1 MNDGDA
7 LDDLD
12 ACEARIDIRCWA
24 VLRDPLENMLNG
36 TAVFDSL
43 TVARDGCGRMKSGT
57 HEISVACAGT
67 CDIAVHG
74 TRNRIMFN
82 EISVCGRFDREQS
95 FGFINRDFKRTL
107 GA

>member
-12 ACEARIDIRCWA
+12 ASEARIDIRCWA
-24 VLRDPLENMLNG
+24 VLRDPLENVLNR

-43 TVARDGCGRMKSGT
+43 TVARDGRGRMKSGA
-57 HEISVACAGT
+57 HEISVACASAR
-67 CDIAVHG
+67 DIAVHG
-74 TRNRIMFN
+74 TRDCVMFN
-82 EISVCGRFDREQS
+82 EVGVGGRFDREQS
-95 FGFINRDFKRTL
+95 IGCIGRDLKGTP